1 MKIEKIYPKGIF
13 YNNNVDEKNLPAQWC
28 KDTLARQR
36 HITGKKPGH
45 GIKNI
50 PLSKVL

>member
-1 MKIEKIYPKGIF
+1 MAYLIIITKMYKKKIFQHSGVKTHWPE
-13 YNNNVDEKNLPAQWC
+13 
-28 KDTLARQR
+28 R

-45 GIKNI
+45 RIKNI

>member
-1 MKIEKIYPKGIF
+1 MYK
-13 YNNNVDEKNLPAQWC
+13 KNLPAQWC

-45 GIKNI
+45 RIKNI